1 MKCPLFFLPK
11 NSYTKLV
18 KTNEKVGI
26 DMKKKLTKREY
37 IRRKRRRKRI
47 KQITFLLSL
56 CFFFCGAVLLV
67 KAISDKEKNVDA
79 VQSDV
84 HMPSNTVMGETQSE
98 KPNEKTNDQN
108 IDDTVITPEPT
119 QESTSGPIQLTIS
132 AAGNCTLGTDENFDQ
147 STSFNAKYN
156 AVEDPSY
163 FFREVKSAFET
174 DDLTIVNFE
183 GTLTT
188 RGERKDKT
196 YAFRGKPEYT
206 AILTSG
212 SVEAVNLANNHSF
225 DYGNDSYEDTKKYL
239 TEAGIISFGYD
250 RNAVI
255 DVKGV
260 KVGLIGIYE
269 LPYGLESANLLR
281 ENIATVKSEGAQLII
296 VSFHWGTEK
305 ENYPDSIQ
313 KELAHIAIDEGAH
326 LVLGHH
332 PHVLQEIEEY
342 KGRNIVYSLGNFC
355 FGGNKN
361 PSDKDTMIFQQTF
374 TITNDVVS
382 EDNVKNIIPCSLS
395 SRSDHNNYQPM
406 ILDGEEKERV
416 MNRILTYSEN
426 L

>member
-1 MKCPLFFLPK
+1 MKRK
-11 NSYTKLV
+11 MTR
-18 KTNEKVGI
+18 
-26 DMKKKLTKREY
+26 REY
-37 IRRKRRRKRI
+37 IRRKKRQRKLKR
-47 KQITFLLSL
+47 LM
-56 CFFFCGAVLLV
+56 VLLV
-67 KAISDKEKNVDA
+67 SCFLFCTVLLLAVKGISLLKNDSGTAQADA
-79 VQSDV
+79 ELSTGFEMDNEWSD
-84 HMPSNTVMGETQSE
+84 E
-98 KPNEKTNDQN
+98 PNGSTDLEGQEP
-108 IDDTVITPEPT
+108 TPEPT
-119 QESTSGPIQLTIS
+119 PEVIRLTVS
-132 AAGNCTLGTDENFDQ
+132 AAGDCTLGTDENFDE

-156 AVEDPSY
+156 AVGDPSY
-163 FFREVKSAFET
+163 FFREVKSVFEA

-206 AILTSG
+206 SILTEG

-225 DYGNDSYEDTKKYL
+225 DYGNDSYEDTKMYL
-239 TEAGIISFGYD
+239 TDAGIISFGYD
-250 RNAVI
+250 RNAVMDI
-255 DVKGV
+255 KGV

-269 LPYGLESANLLR
+269 LPYGMESANLLR
-281 ENIATVKSEGAQLII
+281 ENIESVKSEGAQLII
-296 VSFHWGTEK
+296 VSFHWGSEK

-332 PHVLQEIEEY
+332 PHVLQGIEVY

-374 TITNDVVS
+374 TITNGVVE
-382 EDNVKNIIPCSLS
+382 EDNVNNVIPCSLS

-406 ILDGEEKERV
+406 ILDGEEKDRV

>member
-1 MKCPLFFLPK
+1 MKRK
-11 NSYTKLV
+11 MTR
-18 KTNEKVGI
+18 
-26 DMKKKLTKREY
+26 REY
-37 IRRKRRRKRI
+37 IRRKKRQRKLKR
-47 KQITFLLSL
+47 LM
-56 CFFFCGAVLLV
+56 VLLV
-67 KAISDKEKNVDA
+67 SCFLFCTVLLLAVKGISLLKNDSGTAQADA
-79 VQSDV
+79 ELSTGFEMDNEWSDE
-84 HMPSNTVMGETQSE
+84 PNGNTDLEGQD
-98 KPNEKTNDQN
+98 P
-108 IDDTVITPEPT
+108 TPEPT
-119 QESTSGPIQLTIS
+119 PETICLTVS
-132 AAGNCTLGTDENFDQ
+132 AAGDCTLGTDENFDE
-147 STSFNAKYN
+147 STSFNTKYN
-156 AVEDPSY
+156 AVGDPSY
-163 FFREVKSAFET
+163 FFREVKSVFEA

-196 YAFRGKPEYT
+196 FAFRGKPEYT
-206 AILTSG
+206 SILTEG

-225 DYGNDSYEDTKKYL
+225 DYGNDSYEDTKMYL
-239 TEAGIISFGYD
+239 TDAGIISFGYD
-250 RNAVI
+250 RNAVMDI
-255 DVKGV
+255 KGV

-269 LPYGLESANLLR
+269 LPYGMESANLLR
-281 ENIATVKSEGAQLII
+281 ENIESVKSEGAQLII
-296 VSFHWGTEK
+296 VSFHWGSEK

-332 PHVLQEIEEY
+332 PHVLQGIEVY

-374 TITNDVVS
+374 TIINGVV
-382 EDNVKNIIPCSLS
+382 EKDNVNNVIPCSLS

-406 ILDGEEKERV
+406 ILDGEEKDRV

>member
-1 MKCPLFFLPK
+1 MG
-11 NSYTKLV
+11 N
-18 KTNEKVGI
+18 
-26 DMKKKLTKREY
+26 DMRKRMTKREY
-37 IRRKRRRKRI
+37 MRRKRRRKRI
-47 KQITFLLSL
+47 KQIMILLFMCFL
-56 CFFFCGAVLLV
+56 FCGAILLV
-67 KAISDKEKNVDA
+67 KAISDKEKTKDV
-79 VQSDV
+79 VQSDMSS
-84 HMPSNTVMGETQSE
+84 HTAMDEMESE
-98 KPNEKTNDQN
+98 KQN
-108 IDDTVITPEPT
+108 NQIVDDPVITAEPTAEPTPEPT
-119 QESTSGPIQLTIS
+119 SVPIQLTIS
-132 AAGNCTLGTDENFDQ
+132 AAGDCTLGTDENFDQ

-163 FFREVKSAFET
+163 FFREVKSVFEA

-206 AILTSG
+206 SILTSG
-212 SVEAVNLANNHSF
+212 SIEAVNLANNHSF
-225 DYGNDSYEDTKKYL
+225 DYGNDSYEDTKMYL

-281 ENIATVKSEGAQLII
+281 ENIAAVKSEGAQLII

-305 ENYPDSIQ
+305 DNYPDSIQ

-332 PHVLQEIEEY
+332 PHVLQGIEEY

-374 TITNDVVS
+374 TIANGSVA
-382 EDNVKNIIPCSLS
+382 EDNVKNVIPCSLS
-395 SRSDHNNYQPM
+395 SRTDHNNYQPM

-416 MNRILTYSEN
+416 MSRIVTYSEN

>member
-1 MKCPLFFLPK
+1 MKRK
-11 NSYTKLV
+11 MTR
-18 KTNEKVGI
+18 
-26 DMKKKLTKREY
+26 REY
-37 IRRKRRRKRI
+37 IRRKKRRRKI
-47 KQITFLLSL
+47 KRFIVLFGTCCLFVGVILLAVKGLSL
-56 CFFFCGAVLLV
+56 LHR
-67 KAISDKEKNVDA
+67 E
-79 VQSDV
+79 SDV
-84 HMPSNTVMGETQSE
+84 TQMDTDLSSESLEMDQEVIATETGETQE
-98 KPNEKTNDQN
+98 P
-108 IDDTVITPEPT
+108 TPEPMP
-119 QESTSGPIQLTIS
+119 EVIQLTIS
-132 AAGNCTLGTDENFDQ
+132 AAGDCTLGTDEYFDE
-147 STSFNAKYN
+147 STSFNTKYN
-156 AVEDPSY
+156 AVDDPSY
-163 FFREVKSAFET
+163 FFREVKSVFEA

-206 AILTSG
+206 SILTSG

-225 DYGNDSYEDTKKYL
+225 DYGNDSFEDTKMYL
-239 TEAGIISFGYD
+239 TEAGIVSFGYD
-250 RNAVI
+250 RNAVMDI
-255 DVKGV
+255 KGV

-269 LPYGLESANLLR
+269 LPYGLEAADLLR
-281 ENIATVKSEGAQLII
+281 ENIAAVKSEGVQLII
-296 VSFHWGTEK
+296 VSFHWGSEK

-332 PHVLQEIEEY
+332 PHVLQGIEEY

-374 TITNDVVS
+374 TITDGTVA
-382 EDNVKNIIPCSLS
+382 EDNVNNVIPCSLS
-395 SRSDHNNYQPM
+395 SRADHNNYQPM
-406 ILDGEEKERV
+406 ILEGEEKERV